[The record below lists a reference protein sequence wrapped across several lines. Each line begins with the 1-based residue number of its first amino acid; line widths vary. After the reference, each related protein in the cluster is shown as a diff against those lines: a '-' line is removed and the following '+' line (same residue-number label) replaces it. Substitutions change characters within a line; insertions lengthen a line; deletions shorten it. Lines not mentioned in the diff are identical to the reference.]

1 VLVTDTV
8 GFIADLPHWLVESF
22 KSTLDA
28 VYRAD
33 LVLLVVD
40 VSEPVEAIREKLV
53 TCHDTL
59 YERNEA
65 PIVTVLNKVD
75 SVPDAEVGR
84 KADALAALAPN
95 PVPVSALE
103 GLNIAELTDRIER
116 ELPDYRRER
125 LVLPMCDD
133 AMSLVSWIHDN
144 ARVEDVDYGDQVIV
158 EFEARPAVVEQSRAK
173 AGELQVP
180 ESA

>member
-1 VLVTDTV
+1 MLVTDTV
-8 GFIADLPHWLVESF
+8 GFISDLPHWLVESF

-40 VSEPVEAIREKLV
+40 VTEPVEEMREKLV
-53 TCHDTL
+53 TSHDTL

-75 SVPDAEVGR
+75 RVDEATVER
-84 KADALAALAPN
+84 KREALSALAPS
-95 PVPVSALE
+95 PVAVSAKTGENLGALRE
-103 GLNIAELTDRIER
+103 RVHAELPALE
-116 ELPDYRRER
+116 RER
-125 LVLPMCDD
+125 LVLPMNDD
-133 AMSLVSWIHDN
+133 TMSLVSWIHDHAN
-144 ARVEDVDYGDQVIV
+144 VRDVDYGDQVVI

-173 AGELQVP
+173 AGDLVA
-180 ESA
+180 SV